1 MTNEYKQNVIHYV
14 IMYKVLLQDNQY
26 NEYQYVETKT
36 FRKVENISKTPLELK
51 LFSNDVFDY
60 DEYSGKCII
69 IHSNLT
75 SNTII
80 PGILD
85 LTMTHGKEKNK
96 FLYLCKPDD
105 KRIPFFLI
113 PYSINAT
120 FDKSLKKIYI
130 TFQFKH
136 WNEKRPRGIMT
147 QNIGNINHLSCFY
160 EYALYCKTLNI
171 SIQSFTKEAKKK
183 IQDKSNEDIIQRVVN
198 QYNIEERSKKN
209 YFIFT
214 LDPIESN
221 DFDDALSYQPNEHK
235 ISIYISNV
243 ALIIDCLE
251 LWDSFSKRIST
262 IYLPDRKRPMLPS
275 MLVDCLCSLKEK
287 ENKLCYVLDIFYDEK
302 NAIIKQNLGVCKA
315 YISKNYDYNN
325 ACFSKNNPYFKKI
338 CEILQINNPKQIV
351 TRLMLHFNHYVA
363 RELSNHK
370 KGVFKTL
377 YQEKDET
384 ISQKIPIEVHNHICV
399 IKTNASTY
407 CSYHEN
413 MKYTSIIHKE
423 IDVYTQATSPIRR
436 LVDLLNNIVI
446 MEMISIIPISQIGND
461 FYHKW
466 TRPDEIEYINIA
478 SRAIRKIQSKCR
490 IYQQYQKNK
499 EQGRDMFYRGYV
511 FDKILKEGDKK
522 YQYMVYIQELNL
534 TTYITLLQDLE
545 EYSSH
550 MFALYI
556 FMNEENDKKKIKLQ
570 LCYDS

>member
-1 MTNEYKQNVIHYV
+1 MIHYV
-14 IMYKVLLQDNQY
+14 VMYKVLLKDNQY
-26 NEYQYVETKT
+26 EKYEYVETKT
-36 FRKVENISKTPLELK
+36 FSKVESISKTPLELK

-60 DEYSGKCII
+60 DEKTGDHIL
-69 IHSNLT
+69 IHSNVT
-75 SNTII
+75 SNTMI

-85 LTMTHGKEKNK
+85 LSMTHGKEKNK

-113 PYSINAT
+113 PYVIPPT
-120 FDKSLKKIYI
+120 FDKSLKKIFI

-136 WNEKRPRGIMT
+136 WHENEKRPYGVMT
-147 QNIGNINHLSCFY
+147 QNIGNINDLSCFY

-171 SIQSFTKEAKKK
+171 SIQTFTKEAKKK
-183 IQDKSNEDIIQRVVN
+183 LQDKSNEDIIQKVTT
-198 QYNIEERSKKN
+198 QYGMEERTKKD

-214 LDPIESN
+214 LDPSESN
-221 DFDDALSYQPNEHK
+221 DFDDALSYHPTEHK

-243 ALIIDCLE
+243 ALIIDALD

-262 IYLPDRKRPMLPS
+262 IYLPDRKRPMLPT
-275 MLVDCLCSLKEK
+275 MLVNCLCSLKEK

-302 NAIIKQNLGVCKA
+302 NKIIKQKLGVCKA
-315 YISKNYDYNN
+315 FISKNYDYNN
-325 ACFSKNNPYFKKI
+325 ACFSKNNPYFQKI
-338 CEILQINNPKQIV
+338 CEILQIKNPKQIV
-351 TRLMLHFNHYVA
+351 TRLMLHFNYYVA
-363 RELSNHK
+363 CELSKYK

-377 YQEKDET
+377 FQEKDDT
-384 ISQKIPIEVHNHICV
+384 VSQKIPTEVHNHICI

-413 MKYTSIIHKE
+413 MKYTSIIHKK
-423 IDVYTQATSPIRR
+423 IDIYTQATSPIRR
-436 LVDLLNNIVI
+436 LVDLLNNIVL
-446 MEMISIIPISQIGND
+446 MEVIGTIPISQSGKG
-461 FYHKW
+461 FYHNW
-466 TRPDEIEYINIA
+466 TQPDEIEFINIS

-499 EQGRDMFYRGYV
+499 EQGRDMLYYGYV

-570 LCYDS
+570 LCYEN